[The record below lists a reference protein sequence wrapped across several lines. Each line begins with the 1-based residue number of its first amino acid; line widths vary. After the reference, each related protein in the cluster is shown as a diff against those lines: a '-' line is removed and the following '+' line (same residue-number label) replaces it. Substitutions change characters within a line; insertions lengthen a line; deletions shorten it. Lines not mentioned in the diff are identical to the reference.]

1 MSQFGSKTKVKT
13 KLLMSTR
20 FLLVRQSCLRFFQSF
35 GWLKETITMVRFH
48 HTKQLANEA
57 TGLRFHSGTCLNLFG
72 ALSLSTLP
80 QQADFYL

>member
-1 MSQFGSKTKVKT
+1 
-13 KLLMSTR
+13 
-20 FLLVRQSCLRFFQSF
+20 
-35 GWLKETITMVRFH
+35 MVRFH